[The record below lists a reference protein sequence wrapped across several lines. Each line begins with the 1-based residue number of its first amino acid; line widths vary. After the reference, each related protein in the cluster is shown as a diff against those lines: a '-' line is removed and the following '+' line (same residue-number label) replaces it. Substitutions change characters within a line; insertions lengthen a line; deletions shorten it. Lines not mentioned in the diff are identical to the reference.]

1 MPITKTTLDQL
12 NTYIT
17 DADGALTKGETDVM
31 TQINNLKSGGGNHP
45 KRPCS
50 AAVEYLAIYHHG
62 ICIRKRDEGICRL
75 AQARCKST
83 QLMLNSTY

>member
-31 TQINNLKSGGGNHP
+31 TQINNLKSGGEITQKDLVQLQWSISRYTITASVFGNVM
-45 KRPCS
+45 KEFADS
-50 AAVEYLAIYHHG
+50 LKQGAN
-62 ICIRKRDEGICRL
+62 RL
-75 AQARCKST
+75 S
-83 QLMLNSTY
+83 

>member
-31 TQINNLKSGGGNHP
+31 TQINNLKSGGEITQKDLVQLQWSISRYTITASVFGNIM
-45 KRPCS
+45 KEFADSLKQGANRIS
-50 AAVEYLAIYHHG
+50 
-62 ICIRKRDEGICRL
+62 
-75 AQARCKST
+75 
-83 QLMLNSTY
+83 